1 MGSSTQTAGSEARK
15 AFEAVG
21 AALAVLD
28 AEGTVVGWSQAAQ
41 RLVGHSAAE
50 VVGQSA
56 AILLAAEEDRAKA
69 AAIADRSGPGGRCSC
84 TARVLHRDGREID
97 VGLCAESL
105 AGPDGRAQWVVSATD
120 PALPPSG
127 TAEDTVATKSPPAP
141 SGPSQHPPI
150 GVDIQ
155 DTRLRCIWVNGVRGA
170 QAEMLEGLMRQ
181 LLDNG
186 GLLIDPDQQALLQED
201 ACQDATSTA
210 PVFRLDDVLGR
221 ALGVCTVNPGTTD
234 ARRARERRALLDE
247 AGKRIGTSLDVMRTG
262 QELADLAVSFLAD
275 YATVDLADPVLLG
288 EDPLTRPGPG
298 KRRDALFRRAG
309 LASIHPGAPESLF
322 ARGEPVL
329 VPPTSPYTTALS
341 GGSHLYP
348 VVDSS
353 SKTWLDQDPLRARRM
368 SETGMHSLM
377 IVPIH
382 AHGSVL
388 GMAAFMRSQDPRPFE
403 EDDLLLAE
411 ELVGRAAL
419 SLDNARQYA
428 RERSAAL
435 ALQRHLLPHRATGAP
450 AADVAWRY
458 LPADSHHGV
467 GGDWFD
473 VIPLSGA
480 RTALVVGDV
489 LGHGINAAATMGQLR
504 TAVRTLAD
512 MDLPPEDLLAHLD
525 EQVVRL
531 AEKDVEPGDPAAA
544 TIGATCLYAVYD
556 PATGQ
561 CTMAR
566 AGHPPPAIIDRH
578 GQVTFPEL
586 PIGPPLGLGLGP
598 FESVTLDLPGN
609 SVLALYTD
617 GLIESRDQDIDA
629 GMDRLAAALAHPG
642 LDLEDLCSSVV
653 DALPAQAPID
663 DATLLL
669 ARTRSLGPSRT
680 VSWEFAADPAVVGHA
695 RALTTRQLARWQLEH
710 LADST
715 ELIVS
720 ELITNAVRHGS
731 GPVRLRLIRHRFLTC
746 EVYDTSCSSPRLRH
760 PRATDVNGRGLFLVA
775 QLSRKW
781 GTRHTPDGKLIW
793 AEQQLTPRC
802 IDH

>member
-1 MGSSTQTAGSEARK
+1 
-15 AFEAVG
+15 
-21 AALAVLD
+21 
-28 AEGTVVGWSQAAQ
+28 
-41 RLVGHSAAE
+41 
-50 VVGQSA
+50 
-56 AILLAAEEDRAKA
+56 
-69 AAIADRSGPGGRCSC
+69 
-84 TARVLHRDGREID
+84 
-97 VGLCAESL
+97 
-105 AGPDGRAQWVVSATD
+105 
-120 PALPPSG
+120 
-127 TAEDTVATKSPPAP
+127 
-141 SGPSQHPPI
+141 
-150 GVDIQ
+150 
-155 DTRLRCIWVNGVRGA
+155 
-170 QAEMLEGLMRQ
+170 
-181 LLDNG
+181 
-186 GLLIDPDQQALLQED
+186 
-201 ACQDATSTA
+201 
-210 PVFRLDDVLGR
+210 
-221 ALGVCTVNPGTTD
+221 
-234 ARRARERRALLDE
+234 
-247 AGKRIGTSLDVMRTG
+247 
-262 QELADLAVSFLAD
+262 
-275 YATVDLADPVLLG
+275 
-288 EDPLTRPGPG
+288 
-298 KRRDALFRRAG
+298 
-309 LASIHPGAPESLF
+309 
-322 ARGEPVL
+322 
-329 VPPTSPYTTALS
+329 
-341 GGSHLYP
+341 
-348 VVDSS
+348 
-353 SKTWLDQDPLRARRM
+353 M

-382 AHGSVL
+382 ARGSVL
-388 GMAAFMRSQDPRPFE
+388 GMAAFMRTQDPRPFE

-435 ALQRHLLPHRATGAP
+435 ALQRHLLPHRVTGEP

-531 AEKDVEPGDPAAA
+531 AEKDVEQGDPAAA

-566 AGHPPPAIIDRH
+566 AGHPPPAIIDPH

-586 PIGPPLGLGLGP
+586 PVGPPLGLGLAP
-598 FESVTLDLPGN
+598 FESVTLELSGN

-629 GMDRLAAALAHPG
+629 GIDRLAAALAHPG
-642 LDLEDLCSSVV
+642 LDLEDLCSRVV

-720 ELITNAVRHGS
+720 ELITNAIRHGS

-746 EVYDTSCSSPRLRH
+746 EVYDTSCSSPRLHH
-760 PRATDVNGRGLFLVA
+760 PRTTDVNGRGLFLVA

-802 IDH
+802 IDP